1 MAVLVCLRGCA
12 GVVITGLALLLVLPA
27 SAAAQSNG
35 AFKVAYYN
43 IKSGKG
49 QIGLSGVATFSDTA
63 NCTDATK
70 PLNAWAT
77 GLVQQHLIASI
88 RNDPSVVALGLG
100 EAWASVCG
108 SPENVRQALGW
119 KSRSSERNGVAMVA
133 KHGFSGPEEWVQLDT
148 SLNTNQAD
156 TMWVLKRDVCLDAA
170 CSQSIPVFVAHWYGS
185 GTQGLTTSDRQAQQ
199 TVDFLKRAGGDN
211 PHVLIGD
218 LNVWE
223 GTSTVCN
230 QSPNNTSLTPL
241 RSAGYLDAWPLL
253 HGTAEGFTGMV
264 NRNGCGN
271 PIGYTWKRI
280 DYAWSPGWF
289 PPLSIARFGMVTPG
303 LEAPSDHYGIIA
315 EYTMPGVQAPVD
327 SVAPIVRILS
337 PVSGFTTVGT
347 PVDIL
352 VDATDDRGV
361 ARVELLESGV
371 VAHTLTVAP
380 FQVTCTHL
388 TVAAGTRSLVARAFD
403 AAGNMAT
410 SETVQLVVEAPNAPP
425 ATEPPAQTLGPGEI
439 VLHAK
444 DATLVSGYW
453 QVVPDDTAAGGARM
467 WNPDAALPKLN
478 TAFAQPV
485 DYFELTFEVQ
495 AGVAYRIWMRG
506 RADKNHWANDAAFFQ
521 FSGTVTATG
530 TPVYR
535 VGTTSATWLG
545 IEDCSGCPLRNWGWN
560 DNGYSVPGPLLYF
573 AASGQQTLR
582 VQRREDGI
590 SIDQIV
596 LSPSLYLVTAP
607 GPGLD
612 DTTILAAS
620 TATPPSDEP
629 TPPPSDPVP
638 PPSEPTPPPSDPV
651 PPPSDPVSPPP
662 PSAAEILITAD
673 RVMALAGGW
682 RLLSDSSAAGGVA
695 LGHPNAGAKTVN
707 KAHPSPAHYV
717 DLTFYAEAGRAYR
730 LWIRGRADNDHPDN
744 DSVFVQFDRSLNASL
759 KPAVRIGSPNGYIV
773 NLEEDTN
780 RGLASWGW
788 QDNGQ
793 GAGVLG
799 PLVYFETTGPQ
810 TIRVQTRE
818 DGFRFDQIVL
828 SSGKYLTS
836 PPGLLKND
844 TTILGKQ

>member
-185 GTQGLTTSDRQAQQ
+185 GTQGLTTYDRQAQQ

-230 QSPNNTSLTPL
+230 QSPNNTSLAPL

-425 ATEPPAQTLGPGEI
+425 A
-439 VLHAK
+439 
-444 DATLVSGYW
+444 
-453 QVVPDDTAAGGARM
+453 
-467 WNPDAALPKLN
+467 
-478 TAFAQPV
+478 
-485 DYFELTFEVQ
+485 
-495 AGVAYRIWMRG
+495 
-506 RADKNHWANDAAFFQ
+506 
-521 FSGTVTATG
+521 
-530 TPVYR
+530 
-535 VGTTSATWLG
+535 
-545 IEDCSGCPLRNWGWN
+545 
-560 DNGYSVPGPLLYF
+560 
-573 AASGQQTLR
+573 
-582 VQRREDGI
+582 
-590 SIDQIV
+590 
-596 LSPSLYLVTAP
+596 
-607 GPGLD
+607 
-612 DTTILAAS
+612 
-620 TATPPSDEP
+620 
-629 TPPPSDPVP
+629 
-638 PPSEPTPPPSDPV
+638 
-651 PPPSDPVSPPP
+651 
-662 PSAAEILITAD
+662 AAEILITAD
-673 RVMALAGGW
+673 AVTALAGGW

-780 RGLASWGW
+780 RGLAGWGW

-799 PLVYFETTGPQ
+799 PLVYFEATGPQ